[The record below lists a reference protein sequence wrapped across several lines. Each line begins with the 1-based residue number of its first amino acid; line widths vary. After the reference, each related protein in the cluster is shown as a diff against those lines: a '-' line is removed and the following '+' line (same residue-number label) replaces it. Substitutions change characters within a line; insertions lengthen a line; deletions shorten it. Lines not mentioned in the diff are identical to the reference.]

1 MMEMMYFPIYSLRFM
16 PEDIKSMFAFKV
28 LGPPPGKILVFP
40 PESTISIHI
49 HKKCS
54 ANRYKTE
61 HQILVP
67 VYSIKDFRI
76 YCFPEFI

>member
-1 MMEMMYFPIYSLRFM
+1 MMEMVYFPIYSLRFM
-16 PEDIKSMFAFKV
+16 SENIKPMFAFKV
-28 LGPPPGKILVFP
+28 LWPPSGKILVFP

-49 HKKCS
+49 HKECT

-67 VYSIKDFRI
+67 VYGIKDFRV
-76 YCFPEFI
+76 YCFSKFI